1 MSKKGIRL
9 QYGGFIIFGGQ
20 LIGVV
25 TGLIFTLL
33 LTRSMTLAQYGIW
46 TNIFDYIAYFN
57 LFSGLLPFWATRF
70 VAREKEGTIKTS
82 TLAQL
87 MMALVLMSVYFPA
100 IVLIS
105 RAIGTQVYLLIYLI
119 SGFYILAFYMIN
131 IFENILQ
138 PIKPQALG
146 YGFLI
151 EETVKVTV
159 ALVLILGFK
168 QLFLGAIL
176 ALVLSC
182 FVQISYYVWLLREKF
197 TEKIN
202 WEYLKEWFKGSLAI
216 AYNAIGNQL
225 MTFALILLFL
235 YGGPDTRAYYQGAAS
250 FTVIIGYSIS
260 LSIVLY
266 PKLLSNSC
274 TDEQVGTSFRTV
286 MMLAIP
292 LATITMVMS
301 FSFLTVLKAAYGVAW
316 PVLIALSIDTIIN
329 LLTSFYSNCVMGV
342 ERFDAEGKISIRQL
356 VRSKIFQVFTI
367 PYIQAAIALPL
378 AYFVLT
384 RLPIAGSVQ
393 AALYIVGILI
403 AVHLSTFIGLYW
415 FMHHS
420 IKIPVAW
427 MSIAKF
433 VFAAILMTG
442 ILLLIPT
449 TSTLLSTIAK
459 AIGGFGIYVIILLA
473 IDNQARKLVRLI
485 WEEIKGSI
493 AQLTYK
499 GNNGDNGNELSGK
512 NGLNATQD

>member
-1 MSKKGIRL
+1 MTKKGIRL
-9 QYGGFIIFGGQ
+9 RYGGFIIFSGQ
-20 LIGVV
+20 LIGLF

-33 LTRSMTLAQYGIW
+33 LTRSMTVAQYGIW

-57 LFSGLLPFWATRF
+57 LFSGLLPFWAIRF

-82 TLAQL
+82 SLAQL
-87 MMALVLMSVYFPA
+87 MMALVLMGVYFPA

-119 SGFYILAFYMIN
+119 AGLYILAFYMIN

-146 YGFLI
+146 FGFLI
-151 EETVKVTV
+151 EEIVKVAI
-159 ALVLILGFK
+159 ALVLILGLK

-182 FVQISYYVWLLREKF
+182 FVQIGYYVWLLRDRFNEKV
-197 TEKIN
+197 N
-202 WEYLKEWFKGSLAI
+202 WDILREWFKGSLAI
-216 AYNAIGNQL
+216 AYSAIGNQML
-225 MTFALILLFL
+225 TFVLILLFL

-250 FTVIIGYSIS
+250 FTVIIGYAIS
-260 LSIVLY
+260 LSIALY
-266 PKLLSNSC
+266 PKLLANSC
-274 TDEQVGTSFRTV
+274 SDEQVGTSFSTV

-316 PVLIALSIDTIIN
+316 PVLVALSIDALII
-329 LLTSFYSNCVMGV
+329 LLNSFYSNCVLGV
-342 ERFDAEGKISIRQL
+342 ERFDAEGKISVHQL
-356 VRSKIFQVFTI
+356 VRSKIFKVFTI

-393 AALYIVGILI
+393 ATLYIVGILI
-403 AVHLSTFIGLYW
+403 ASHLSTFIGLYW
-415 FMHHS
+415 FMRHS

-427 MSIAKF
+427 KDIAKF
-433 VFAAILMTG
+433 IFSAGLMTG
-442 ILLLIPT
+442 VLLLIPT
-449 TSTLLSTIAK
+449 TSTLVSTIAK
-459 AIGGFGIYVIILLA
+459 AIAGFGIYVVILLA
-473 IDNQARKLVRLI
+473 IDEQARKLVRLI

-499 GNNGDNGNELSGK
+499 GNNGDSVNGTSGG
-512 NGLNATQD
+512 NDLNAT